1 MRTSYSALATYQ
13 QCPQKFKFEV
23 IDKIK
28 APKSPEALFGSSMHG
43 ALKFMFSRDPLFP
56 TLDEVLI
63 NFSENWKNAA
73 AKASKSLASELA
85 KIYDESGR
93 KMLKEFFKS
102 NPPWNFSVVDTE
114 SRFEVLLSDT
124 QTQETHIL
132 AGIID
137 RIDKIGDG
145 EYEIIDYK
153 TNRKLP
159 SQEAADRNLQMSL
172 YHMALTR
179 RWPSI
184 SPDKIKLSLYFL
196 KHDEKISS
204 KRSAENLK
212 TTRDSV
218 LKTIRQISQ
227 SQAQDNFPTIVS
239 KLCDWCP
246 YKPICPAW
254 RHLYEKTEYP
264 APDEAALQSALRE
277 YFTIKETDNKNAAR
291 VKELQEI
298 IKTYMD
304 AQKIDRVFDERGYYI
319 SKKLQQRF
327 KYDFD
332 KVKEILTAAGL
343 ESAWQSIL
351 EADDKKLKIILKTL
365 SPALRAQIESQ
376 KILAKEFIVLTP
388 SSKPAKK

>member
-1 MRTSYSALATYQ
+1 
-13 QCPQKFKFEV
+13 
-23 IDKIK
+23 
-28 APKSPEALFGSSMHG
+28 
-43 ALKFMFSRDPLFP
+43 MFSRDPLFP
-56 TLDEVLI
+56 TLDEVLV
-63 NFSENWKNAA
+63 NFSENWKSAA
-73 AKASKSLASELA
+73 TKASKALASELA
-85 KIYDESGR
+85 QIYDESGR
-93 KMLKEFFKS
+93 KMLKTFFKS

-114 SRFEVLLSDT
+114 SRFEVLLPDAE
-124 QTQETHIL
+124 TQEAHIL

-159 SQEAADRNLQMSL
+159 SQEAADQNLQMSL

-204 KRSAENLK
+204 KRTADDLSA
-212 TTRDSV
+212 TRNSV

-227 SQAQDNFPTIVS
+227 SQAQNNFPTVVS
-239 KLCDWCP
+239 ALCDWCP

-254 RHLYEKTEYP
+254 KHLYTKTELP
-264 APDEAALQSALRE
+264 VPDEAALQDALKE
-277 YFTIKETDNKNAAR
+277 YFAIKETDNKNAAR

-304 AQKIDRVFDERGYYI
+304 AQRIDRVFDDRGYFV

-332 KVKEILTAAGL
+332 KVREILFANGL
-343 ESAWQSIL
+343 ADKWEAIL
-351 EADDKKLKIILKTL
+351 DADEAKLKIILKELPSPIRQQISDQRVL
-365 SPALRAQIESQ
+365 S
-376 KILAKEFIVLTP
+376 KEFIVLT
-388 SSKPAKK
+388 SSLKPAKLP